1 MSTVKSKKVQFGVD
15 ASASNNF
22 TIYQPATPDGTLRIG
37 VGNADSPTEV
47 GQFNANGYKPATG
60 HTFSVAKNSNQSISS
75 GVYTKCTWDS
85 ENWDIGSGFDLAN
98 NKFQPTVAGYY
109 DLTVNIRWDGSTTW
123 YRGIVELYKNGS
135 IYKRISG
142 HNDAGTANQHFTA
155 NGSCLVY
162 MNGTTDY
169 AEVYVYVTAT
179 TPVIGNTDADT
190 RLIWWD
196 GHLVAQA

>member
-1 MSTVKSKKVQFGVD
+1 MSTVKSKKLQVGTSSTSTD
-15 ASASNNF
+15 NF
-22 TIYQPATPDGTLRIG
+22 TIYQPSTPDGTLRIG
-37 VGNADSPTEV
+37 QGNADNPTEV
-47 GQFNANGYKPATG
+47 GQFNANGYKPTTA

-75 GVYTKCTWDS
+75 STYTKCTWDS

-109 DLTVNIRWDGSTTW
+109 QLTVNVRWDGSTSYT
-123 YRGIVELYKNGS
+123 RGIVELYKNGS
-135 IYKRISG
+135 VYKRIGG
-142 HNDAGTANQHFTA
+142 HADNVTQQNYNS
-155 NGSCLVY
+155 NGSAMVY

-169 AEVYVYVTAT
+169 VEVYINISASTA
-179 TPVIGNTDADT
+179 VIGNTDAAT